1 MNPAD
6 MEALRREL
14 GAQANTLKLHNDQL
28 TSITGGLQEMSTRHD
43 RGLKALQEQLQ
54 SLTLSSQRTT
64 PASTTSAAV
73 HPSPVSGARLPHPER
88 YSGNTPCTCRPFLI
102 QCSLAFDLQ
111 PSAFPTERSRVAYII
126 LLLTG
131 RAREWATAEW
141 EKNAAFCLSVSLFA
155 SELKKVFDHV
165 TPGREAARGL
175 FVLTQGTGTVSDY
188 SIKFRTLA
196 AESDW
201 NSASLID
208 AFHHGLSDRIKD
220 ELAARDMLDN
230 FDALVDLAI
239 RIDARLCERRRERGV
254 STIPQTSGHQAF
266 RPTMWATE
274 PVSDVNRQTDSSSDD
289 PEPMQLGRTR
299 LSVTER
305 QRRIRENKC
314 LYCGQ
319 DGHFASSCPVK
330 GAAHQSSRGRW

>member
-1 MNPAD
+1 M
-6 MEALRREL
+6 
-14 GAQANTLKLHNDQL
+14 
-28 TSITGGLQEMSTRHD
+28 
-43 RGLKALQEQLQ
+43 
-54 SLTLSSQRTT
+54 
-64 PASTTSAAV
+64 
-73 HPSPVSGARLPHPER
+73 
-88 YSGNTPCTCRPFLI
+88 
-102 QCSLAFDLQ
+102 
-111 PSAFPTERSRVAYII
+111 AYII
-126 LLLTG
+126 SLLTG

-175 FVLTQGTGTVSDY
+175 FALTQGTGTVSDY

-239 RIDARLCERRRERGV
+239 RIDARLRERRRERGV
-254 STIPQTSGHQAF
+254 STIPQTSANT
-266 RPTMWATE
+266 RPF
-274 PVSDVNRQTDSSSDD
+274 VQRCGLLNLFSDVNRQTDSSSDD